1 MAPRQYVGV
10 GLLGCGNI
18 GGEVFS
24 YLRQARGYARVTRIA
39 ERRANVRAPQAAKK
53 LFTERPED
61 VIADPSTDIIVEV
74 TGDVKRAPAYMLDA
88 IDRGKHVVTANKDA
102 LAMHWREIMERAA
115 RRGVSVCFEATV
127 GGGIPIVQ
135 AMRRHNSSDQIESF
149 AGILNGTCNF
159 ILTRMKEY
167 IVRHME
173 DEKVQ
178 KRALPL
184 EEALALAQRRG
195 YAEPDPTND
204 VNGFDTKY
212 KVAILANLAFE
223 ASVNPADIYCEGI
236 WGENQRI
243 MPSDFYFLHHRRYL
257 DGKFELKLVGV
268 AERRDGRPTLRVHPA
283 LIEGA
288 GELSDLAAV
297 SENFNGIVVRGR
309 RLGTQFLKGL
319 GAGPKP
325 TTISIASD
333 IRELATAVLRAEEG
347 RTPGPA
353 QTVSVGPPVPRIRG
367 SSALGDVGKVRTR
380 GFIRSFS
387 PDVKGVY
394 AKKLEIL
401 ARHKVNVQSIV
412 NVREFVYGRDRFMP
426 DYIEID
432 SAPDGSVREALA
444 AFRRL
449 RDVRDAMYFRILD
462 L

>member
-1 MAPRQYVGV
+1 VAPRRYVGV
-10 GLLGCGNI
+10 GLLGYGNI
-18 GGEVFS
+18 GKEVFN
-24 YLRQARGYARVTRIA
+24 YLQQVADYARVTRIA
-39 ERRANVRAPQAAKK
+39 ERRVGMRAPQAAKK
-53 LFTERPED
+53 LFTKNVQD
-61 VIADPSTDIIVEV
+61 VIADPTTEIIVEL
-74 TGDVKRAPAYMLDA
+74 TGDVARAPEYMLAA

-102 LAMHWREIMERAA
+102 LAKHWPEIMERAGE
-115 RRGVSVCFEATV
+115 RGVSVCFEATV
-127 GGGIPIVQ
+127 GGGIPVVR
-135 AMRRHNSSDQIESF
+135 AMQRHISSDEIESF

-167 IVRHME
+167 VVRHMGDE
-173 DEKVQ
+173 DIQ
-178 KRALPL
+178 KRSLPL
-184 EEALALAQRRG
+184 EDALAQAQRLG

-223 ASVNPADIYCEGI
+223 TCVDPADIFCEGI
-236 WGENQRI
+236 WGESQRI
-243 MPSDFYFLHHRRYL
+243 LPSDFYFLHHRRYL

-268 AERRDGRPTLRVHPA
+268 AERRDGRPALRVHPA
-283 LIEGA
+283 LIDA
-288 GELSDLAAV
+288 NGELADLAAA
-297 SENFNGIVVRGR
+297 SENFNGIVIRGR
-309 RLGTQFLKGL
+309 RLGTGFLKGL

-325 TTISIASD
+325 TAISVASD
-333 IRELATAVLRAEEG
+333 VREIATSMLRAEEG
-347 RTPGPA
+347 RSPGPA
-353 QTVSVGPPVPRIRG
+353 EVALVGPPVPKVRRG
-367 SSALGDVGKVRTR
+367 SALGDVGKVRTR

-412 NVREFVYGRDRFMP
+412 NVREFVYGRDHFMP

-432 SAPDGSVREALA
+432 AAPDGAVREALE
-444 AFRRL
+444 AFRRM